1 MQRNSY
7 CSLNGPSFFVSKSK
21 IPPLYIPPTLQI
33 VRSALGPNFAARM
46 AADHR
51 TFPRNES
58 RSEHLET
65 AYIQFNYI
73 AYILCSYTTFHRIVW
88 RAWNLGK
95 SVRNGVST
103 TYEALSGA
111 LGSF

>member
-33 VRSALGPNFAARM
+33 VRSALGPKFRG
-46 AADHR
+46 ADGKPTTEPFQGMRVDLNTLRQR
-51 TFPRNES
+51 TFNVTIS
-58 RSEHLET
+58 FL
-65 AYIQFNYI
+65 YF
-73 AYILCSYTTFHRIVW
+73 CSYTTFHRIVW

-95 SVRNGVST
+95 SVRNGMST
-103 TYEALSGA
+103 TYE
-111 LGSF
+111 